1 MCQEFGWSR
10 ATFASALTLGTLCL
24 GLPSPLIGI
33 LVAKFGARKM
43 LFFGN
48 LVFAICLAVMS
59 QVREVWQVY
68 LLYCIGGFGAG
79 SGGFVPATTVANNWF
94 VKKRALAFGLT
105 AGLMGLGGFII
116 PPLIRVFID
125 SFGWRLSW
133 LALAGMVFLFSSIIG
148 ALIMVR
154 NKPEDMGQTPDGIF
168 IEPRQ
173 ANNITGNQS
182 GPSSG
187 EETWTI
193 KAVMRQPATWLIAA
207 FLITN
212 SFVGGTMN
220 SHQVAHM
227 QDVGFTPM
235 MAAMTVSVLSIA
247 TIIGN
252 LGFGGLAARFSIR
265 KLVSTAFAIRLIALA
280 ILLTSDNL
288 AMLYLYAVL
297 FGFSGA
303 LISTAATTLIGNYY
317 GRARFPQ
324 IMGMIVVLMYI
335 FLAAGPAFGGAVYDT
350 TGTYTLAFIIMIGF
364 NVVGLFCAFFARPPQ
379 PKLGTLSS

>member
-33 LVAKFGARKM
+33 LVSRFGARKM

-48 LVFAICLAVMS
+48 LVFAICLAAMS
-59 QVREVWQVY
+59 QVTEVWQVY

-79 SGGFVPATTVANNWF
+79 SGGFVPATTIANNWF
-94 VKKRALAFGLT
+94 VKKRALAFGIT

-116 PPLIRVFID
+116 PPLIRIYID
-125 SFGWRLSW
+125 SFGWRISW

-154 NKPEDMGQTPDGIF
+154 NKPEDIGQVPDGVPH
-168 IEPRQ
+168 EPQVVSRSAAVKPQ
-173 ANNITGNQS
+173 VNQD
-182 GPSSG
+182 
-187 EETWTI
+187 EQTWTI

-252 LGFGGLAARFSIR
+252 LGFGGLVARFSIR
-265 KLVSTAFAIRLIALA
+265 KLVSVAFAIRLIALA
-280 ILLTSDNL
+280 ILLTSNNL
-288 AMLYLYAVL
+288 AMLYVYAVL

-335 FLAAGPAFGGAVYDT
+335 FLAAGPAFGGAVYDS
-350 TGTYTLAFIIMIGF
+350 TGTYTLAFIIMIAF
-364 NVVGLFCAFFARPPQ
+364 NVVGLLCAFFARPPQ
-379 PKLGTLSS
+379 PKIAG